1 MTEPGQLTDLI
12 AGAAEEITGQRP
24 ALSTSGGTSDARFLC
39 RLCPVAEFGLVGK
52 TMHRIDEQVATAD
65 IDQLTAIYSTILG
78 RLESA

>member
-1 MTEPGQLTDLI
+1 
-12 AGAAEEITGQRP
+12 
-24 ALSTSGGTSDARFLC
+24 LC